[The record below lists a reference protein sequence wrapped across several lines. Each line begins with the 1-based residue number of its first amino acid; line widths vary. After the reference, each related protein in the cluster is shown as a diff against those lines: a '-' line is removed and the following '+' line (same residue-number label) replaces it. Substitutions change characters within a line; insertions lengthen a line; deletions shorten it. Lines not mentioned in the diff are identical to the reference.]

1 MKKGRSVFV
10 LAAAMMMLSAS
21 AFGWHDYTKS
31 GGLKP
36 KPTKEVQAKAAD
48 CAPATE
54 RINIDLNKVRA
65 LIETGGSMWQNR
77 ATGDAAYF
85 VPKPEAENDP
95 ATTAIYAGAL
105 WMGGIDINGQ
115 LKLAAVTFRAN
126 GNDFWAGPL
135 TVTAG
140 SGSGIDP
147 NTGVEIRDFGPAEV
161 DPDVCLAYDRFFE
174 ITRQE
179 VDLFNAWWEAGE
191 FDAAN
196 NTNTQA
202 ENFPGYDIPEIIST
216 WPAHGDVSAGQDFYL
231 APFYD
236 RDGDGVYNP
245 AGAGDYPW
253 YDIKNEIDCRSA
265 TDRRVTLFGDHTFWW
280 VFNDKGNIHTET
292 GSDPIGMEIKA
303 QGFAFATNDEINS
316 MTFYN
321 YEMINRGTQTLF
333 DTYFGQWVDADL
345 GCSDNDYVGCDVA
358 RGLGYTY
365 NGEAVDN
372 DCNGATGYGTNP
384 PAIAVDF
391 FEGPYQ
397 DNDGIDNAFGIGP
410 NEALNG
416 IGYGD
421 AVADNERFG
430 MRRFLYYNRSGQG
443 NPAQQDPNVGI
454 DYYNYLRGIWLD
466 GTKFVYGGSAHLSDP
481 DADPNIECDF
491 MFPGDSDPLS
501 WGTGGQ
507 PVADWSEQS
516 AGNVPFD
523 RRFMQSAGPFTLL
536 PGAVNNITVGVV
548 YARATTGDPFA
559 SVEAVRVADDKA
571 QSLFQECFRVLDGP
585 DAPTVSIQELD
596 RELILTL
603 SNPPSSNNANESY
616 LELDPI
622 IPENV
627 VETVTNYVF
636 DTATQQYNQVITTQT
651 ITYDRYYRFQGYQIF
666 QVKDASVGPADVLD
680 ADLSRLVAQV
690 DVKDDVTQLINYE
703 FNDILGTSVPTEMVD
718 GVNEGIGHSFKI
730 TEDFFA
736 QGERTL
742 INHKTY
748 YYMAIA
754 YGYNNYKTFDPTDGA
769 ALDGQKKPYKA
780 GRKSPFGAITAVG
793 GIPHITSPELGG
805 TVANSAYGDGVEITR
820 IEGQGNG
827 SLILDFT
834 EASEAS
840 IVSNWRMSEPTYK
853 AGQGPIN
860 VKIIDPLNVPEG
872 RFRLSFLEDN
882 QGDLDSSMW
891 YMIPQGDITTV
902 DGSKTYTSLD
912 TFFSDQG
919 ITLIN
924 EQLFPEFGFSVA
936 IEQYQY
942 RAVGADRF
950 TEFIEATV
958 TYADSSRQWLTGIG
972 DIDGFSPLN
981 WIRSG
986 TSEETMPPNDIYND
1000 YLGIDDDQVFEGI
1013 LGGSFAPWRLVADE
1027 PGGPV
1032 GPNFAN
1038 TISMPDIADVHSIDI
1053 VVTSDRSK
1061 WTRCGVIET
1070 QEDNVL
1076 AEGGADKSSLREAP
1090 SVDKSGRSAGDPGY
1104 NAAEGDLNGTTG
1116 MGWFPGYAVD
1126 LETGERLNMAFGEDS
1141 WQAGE
1146 NGRDMLWNPGT
1157 RVFSDVV
1164 GGDAGYLMGGKH
1176 YIYVYNNDRRIT
1188 GDQTRMPSYDQGE
1201 FLNTNLN
1208 GSNGQKIK
1216 VWRSTMWVGLPLT
1229 VEGQD
1234 FLSNDVRVRIRVK
1247 KPYETYDTQ
1256 TGNAQNDWRPMYEF
1270 GTEGLGTET
1279 GNAMAAD
1286 TALELI
1292 NIVPN
1297 PYYAYN
1303 NYEVSRLDTR
1313 VKIVNLPQT
1322 CTIKIYNIS
1331 GTLVRTYSKDSPQ
1344 TYVDWDLKNEAQ
1356 VPIAGGVYIV
1366 HVDVPDVGEKV
1377 VKWFG
1382 ALRPTDVNNF

>member
-1 MKKGRSVFV
+1 MKKTLALSFLAGMTV
-10 LAAAMMMLSAS
+10 LSGIAQKPGEQFSIPQLQSRAA
-21 AFGWHDYTKS
+21 
-31 GGLKP
+31 
-36 KPTKEVQAKAAD
+36 E
-48 CAPATE
+48 CAPATGATE
-54 RINIDLNKVRA
+54 LDLNNVRA
-65 LIETGGSMWQNR
+65 LVNTGGNLWFDQITAR
-77 ATGDAAYF
+77 YE
-85 VPKPEAENDP
+85 VPKGSGH
-95 ATTAIYAGAL
+95 TVIYSGAL
-105 WMGGIDINGQ
+105 WLAGTDVNNQ
-115 LKLAAVTFRAN
+115 LKCAAVQFRA
-126 GNDFWAGPL
+126 GNDYWAGPL
-135 TVTAG
+135 TETGEAE
-140 SGSGIDP
+140 IDP
-147 NTGVEIRDFGPAEV
+147 ET
-161 DPDVCLAYDRFFE
+161 CLQYDKHFTV
-174 ITRQE
+174 TRQE
-179 VDLFNAWWEAGE
+179 VSE
-191 FDAAN
+191 FDAWWKAGEIDAEN
-196 NTNTQA
+196 GTNTQS
-202 ENFPGYDIPEIIST
+202 EDFPGYQIPDIISD
-216 WPAHGDVSAGQDFYL
+216 WPAHGNVSLGQDFYL

-253 YDIKNEIDCRSA
+253 YDINGDIDCLSA
-265 TDRRVTLFGDHTFWW
+265 DDRRVTLFGDKTLWW
-280 VFNDKGNIHTET
+280 VFNDKGNIHTES
-292 GSDPIGMEIKA
+292 GADPIGMEIKA
-303 QGFAFATNDEINS
+303 QAFAFATNDEINN

-321 YEMINRGTQTLF
+321 YELINRGTQTLF
-333 DTYFGQWVDADL
+333 DTYFGTWIDTDL
-345 GCSDNDYVGCDVA
+345 GGYDDDYVGCDVG
-358 RGLGYTY
+358 RGLGYCY
-365 NGEAVDN
+365 NGDAFDESFGYALGF
-372 DCNGATGYGTNP
+372 GANP
-384 PAIAVDF
+384 PAVAVDF

-397 DNDGIDNAFGIGP
+397 DNDGIDNAVGIGP
-410 NEALNG
+410 AEALNG
-416 IGYGD
+416 LGYGD
-421 AVADNERFG
+421 AIADNERYG
-430 MRRFLYYNRSGQG
+430 MRRFLYHNRAGQG
-443 NPAQQDPNVGI
+443 NLAQTPPSTGI
-454 DYYNYLRGIWLD
+454 DYYNYLRGIWKD
-466 GTKFVYGGSAHLSDP
+466 GTKFVYGGSAHVSDP
-481 DADPNIECDF
+481 DADPNINCDF

-501 WGTGGQ
+501 WGTGGI
-507 PVADWSEQS
+507 PVPEWTEQS

-536 PGAVNNITVGVV
+536 PGAVNNITVGVI
-548 YARATTGDPFA
+548 YARSYTGDPFS

-571 QSLFQECFRVLDGP
+571 QSLFENCFKVLDGP
-585 DAPTVSIQELD
+585 DAPAVDVQEMD
-596 RELILTL
+596 REIILTL
-603 SNPPSSNNANESY
+603 KNPASSNNAGEDY
-616 LELDPI
+616 EELDPF
-622 IPENV
+622 IPEGASESV
-627 VETVTNYVF
+627 VTFTLDTSTMQYTSDTLVQTV
-636 DTATQQYNQVITTQT
+636 I
-651 ITYDRYYRFQGYQIF
+651 YDRLYRFQGYQIY
-666 QVKDASVGPADVLD
+666 QVKEATVGPQDLGD
-680 ADLSRLVAQV
+680 ANLARLVAQC
-690 DVKDDVTQLINYE
+690 DIKDGVTQLINHEYNE
-703 FNDILGTSVPTEMVD
+703 SLDASVPVEQVHGAD
-718 GVNEGIGHSFKI
+718 EGIQHSFRL

-736 QGERTL
+736 QGDRRL
-742 INHKTY
+742 VNHKTY
-748 YYMAIA
+748 YYLAIA
-754 YGYNNYKTFDPTDGA
+754 YAYNNYKTFDPTDA
-769 ALDGQKKPYKA
+769 DALDGQKFPYK
-780 GRKSPFGAITAVG
+780 GSRKSATGSISAVAA
-793 GIPHITSPELGG
+793 IPHITSPELGG

-1270 GTEGLGTET
+1270 GADGLTTEV
-1279 GNAMAAD
+1279 GNSAMAD
-1286 TALELI
+1286 TALDLI
-1292 NIVPN
+1292 NVVPN

-1303 NYEVSRLDTR
+1303 SYEVNRIDTR
-1313 VKIVNLPQT
+1313 IKIVNLPQV
-1322 CTIKIYNIS
+1322 CTIKIYNI
-1331 GTLVRTYSKDSPQ
+1331 GGILVRTLTKDGPQ
-1344 TYVDWDLKNEAQ
+1344 TYLDWDLKNQ
-1356 VPIAGGVYIV
+1356 SGIPIAGGVYV
-1366 HVDVPDVGEKV
+1366 MHVDVPEVGEKV
-1377 VKWFG
+1377 LKWFG
-1382 ALRPTDVNNF
+1382 ALRPADLENF